1 MLRSET
7 PPPIG
12 TDADYECLEKAAGI
26 KSPNHA
32 FRHGV
37 AHCLQLWLNRPNDLL
52 NARPAAFQKAL
63 GKISAD
69 ASRLLEDIT
78 NPSADEKEAWA
89 YDYAIIELGLERS
102 SLVEKL
108 RGLIQTAD
116 ALLAPERRDGRPI
129 DLAFEYL
136 IERLASTYEQAKR
149 RPASVS
155 HNRTRGP
162 FFRLVKECRD
172 RFDLRLRRQ
181 DDALEKAIYRCLQK
195 RRNRLR
201 QNKT

>member
-37 AHCLQLWLNRPNDLL
+37 AHCLQLWLDRPNDLL

-116 ALLAPERRDGRPI
+116 ALRPRKI
-129 DLAFEYL
+129 RTAGPLTL
-136 IERLASTYEQAKR
+136 HLST
-149 RPASVS
+149 
-155 HNRTRGP
+155 
-162 FFRLVKECRD
+162 
-172 RFDLRLRRQ
+172 
-181 DDALEKAIYRCLQK
+181 
-195 RRNRLR
+195 
-201 QNKT
+201 